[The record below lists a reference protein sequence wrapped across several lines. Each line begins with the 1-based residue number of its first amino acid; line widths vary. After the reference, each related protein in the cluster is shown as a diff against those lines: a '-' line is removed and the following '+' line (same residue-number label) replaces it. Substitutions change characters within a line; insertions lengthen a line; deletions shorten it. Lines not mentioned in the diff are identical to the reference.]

1 MLWTALNR
9 TTFLL
14 MNSSRR
20 LIILL
25 VRAPLVWVQGEYL
38 PGLQQTCFN
47 ILHVTY
53 VGSVFSRIHVTK
65 YMFKK
70 YLFSIVDG

>member
-1 MLWTALNR
+1 MLWTALNG

-14 MNSSRR
+14 TNSSRR

-38 PGLQQTCFN
+38 PGLQQACFN
-47 ILHVTY
+47 ILHGTY
-53 VGSVFSRIHVTK
+53 VDSFFQEFISLNICQK
-65 YMFKK
+65 IFIFY
-70 YLFSIVDG
+70 S